1 MYYFHFFPIE
11 LMAFSSIIKNPA
23 LSFLFVKPLNTK
35 RMQLSLTFS
44 FFILINKKTP
54 QKHFKS
60 LDTAFK
66 ML

>member
-1 MYYFHFFPIE
+1 
-11 LMAFSSIIKNPA
+11 MAFSSIIKNPA